1 LTWGNTA
8 SVEATRVR
16 HRESPDVLF
25 AKTMPKVRI
34 RPFAGKGKERGFTS
48 LLRHELKI
56 FALKASWLWNH
67 LSIKGVHP
75 GFLRRLEESRI
86 RKEKGKHKKL

>member
-1 LTWGNTA
+1 LTWGNTT

-48 LLRHELKI
+48 PLRHELKI
-56 FALKASWLWNH
+56 LALKASWLWNH

>member
-8 SVEATRVR
+8 SVEVTRVR

-34 RPFAGKGKERGFTS
+34 DLLQEKERREDLPLLYVTS
-48 LLRHELKI
+48 
-56 FALKASWLWNH
+56 
-67 LSIKGVHP
+67 
-75 GFLRRLEESRI
+75 
-86 RKEKGKHKKL
+86 